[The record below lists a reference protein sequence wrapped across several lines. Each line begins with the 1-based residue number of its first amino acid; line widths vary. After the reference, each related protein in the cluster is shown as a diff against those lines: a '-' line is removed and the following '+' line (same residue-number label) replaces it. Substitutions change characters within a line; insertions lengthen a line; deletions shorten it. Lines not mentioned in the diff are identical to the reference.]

1 MEYSNILFERE
12 GAVGILTINRPEKYN
27 ALNRET
33 RSQILAVLN
42 TVEQSPDIAVLVVT
56 GAGEKAFVAGADI
69 REMGEMGPL
78 EVYAFAQ
85 TLGQRLYTRF
95 EELPIPVI
103 AMINGLALGGG
114 LEMAMACDFRIAS
127 TNARLGQPE
136 INLGFLPS
144 GGGTQR
150 LGRLVGTGRA
160 RQMIYT
166 GDAVTAEEACRIGL
180 VNEVA
185 APDQLRSR
193 VMELAQKIASR
204 GRTSLSMCKRSI
216 LFGQEAGLYAG
227 LAYETLCQV
236 ACFAHP
242 DKTEGVNAF
251 LEKRQPDYQR

>member
-1 MEYSNILFERE
+1 MEYSNILFDRE
-12 GAVGILTINRPEKYN
+12 GAVGILTINRPEKRN
-27 ALNRET
+27 ALDRET
-33 RSQILAVLN
+33 RGQILAALDMVC
-42 TVEQSPDIAVLVVT
+42 QSPDIAVLVVT
-56 GAGEKAFVAGADI
+56 GSGEKAFVAGADI

-78 EVYAFAQ
+78 DVYTFAQ

-103 AMINGLALGGG
+103 AMINGHALGGG

-127 TNARLGQPE
+127 ANAKFGQPE

-166 GDAVTAEEACRIGL
+166 GDSITADEAFRIGL
-180 VNEVA
+180 VNEVVV
-185 APDQLRSR
+185 PDQLRPR

-204 GRTSLSMCKRSI
+204 GRTSLTMCKRSI
-216 LFGQEAGLYAG
+216 QFSQEAGLHAG
-227 LAYETLCQV
+227 LAYEALCQV

-242 DKTEGVNAF
+242 DKTEGVSAF
-251 LEKRQPDYQR
+251 LEKRKPNYHK